1 MDYSKKIAE
10 LKAQKAG
17 LVTQADAAADAG
29 KLEELTQLNVK
40 ISEVN
45 NQIAAVEQLREASG
59 DVAQPENN
67 GAAQPQDGKKDMP
80 FASLGEQ
87 LRPRCS

>member
-29 KLEELTQLNVK
+29 KL
-40 ISEVN
+40 
-45 NQIAAVEQLREASG
+45 
-59 DVAQPENN
+59 
-67 GAAQPQDGKKDMP
+67 
-80 FASLGEQ
+80 
-87 LRPRCS
+87 